1 MMPEST
7 RNRVSVLIAA
17 YKTPDLVR
25 QCLDSL
31 IEVCG
36 GVLPETIIVDD
47 AAGDPEMKACVVS
60 YSAYGVKLLVMP
72 KNGGFAGAN
81 NFGFPHCTKEF
92 VTLVN
97 TDIVF
102 HEDSFTP
109 LVEFMDSH
117 PAAQILQ
124 GKLVIKNGD
133 PKVEGHLNGCGA
145 MLTPLGTTVTPGWL
159 APADDPSSLS
169 AHPCFAAYG
178 AFFMVRRNL
187 PSRVGGLFHDHF
199 HMYYEEVDLCHRTWL
214 SGGEVWYVPTPIIDH
229 AHSVTTGRFNA
240 RANVLKKFYRNMR
253 FSFLTCFG
261 WRGLITIVPVFE
273 FLCFGQAVVQL
284 LKGNLTGIRA
294 HVWALWHLV
303 GLWGDIR
310 RVRNIVQGCRV
321 INDAELFKKVMRHY
335 TWREFWQ
342 LIARN
347 S

>member
-1 MMPEST
+1 MMPETT

-31 IEVCG
+31 IAVCG
-36 GVLPETIIVDD
+36 GKLPETIIVDD
-47 AAGDPEMKACVVS
+47 AAGDPEMKACVES

-109 LVEFMDSH
+109 LVEFMDAH

-124 GKLVIKNGD
+124 GRLVIKNGD
-133 PKVEGHLNGCGA
+133 PAVEGHLNGCGA

-159 APADDPSSLS
+159 KPADDPVSFS

-178 AFFMVRRNL
+178 AFFMIRRDL
-187 PSRVGGLFHDHF
+187 PSRVGGLFYDFF
-199 HMYYEEVDLCHRTWL
+199 HMYYEEVDFCHRTWL
-214 SGGEVWYVPTPIIDH
+214 AGGEVWYVPTPIIDH
-229 AHSVTTGRFNA
+229 AHSVTTGRFSD
-240 RANVLKKFYRNMR
+240 RTNVLKKFYRNMR

-261 WRGLITIVPVFE
+261 WRGLLTVYPVFE
-273 FLCFGQAVVQL
+273 FCCLGQVVVQL
-284 LKGNLTGIRA
+284 LKGKAMAFKA
-294 HVWALWHLV
+294 HGWALWQILKSIPE
-303 GLWGDIR
+303 IR
-310 RVRNIVQGCRV
+310 RVRRQVQGFRV
-321 INDAELFKKVMRHY
+321 LDDTALFKRIMKHY
-335 TWREFWQ
+335 SWRELRQ
-342 LIARN
+342 LIVGN